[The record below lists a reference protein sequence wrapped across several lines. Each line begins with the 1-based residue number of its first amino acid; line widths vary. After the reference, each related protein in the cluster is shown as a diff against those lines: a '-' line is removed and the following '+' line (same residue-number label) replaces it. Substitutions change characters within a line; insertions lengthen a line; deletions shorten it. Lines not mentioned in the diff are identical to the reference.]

1 MSLFEANDGVGRLTV
16 ATNTAIGVLAGATG
30 VTVSHK
36 QIGAV
41 VKTTLTLASTPQ
53 SVVNGVE
60 YQGTKLW
67 DFPKGD
73 IVILASELSL
83 AQKTTSVIADTLN
96 ASSTGA
102 VAVGTAAA
110 SNVALTSTM
119 ADIVDSTAFVS
130 SATINVA
137 GTAVTNDLDYV
148 ATGTLT
154 VQDGNTTAIP
164 VYLNS
169 AFATTEDVDADAT
182 MTWIGTIAITWLYLG
197 GVQGLVG

>member
-1 MSLFEANDGVGRLTV
+1 MSLFEANDGVGRLSV
-16 ATNTAIGVLAGATG
+16 VTNTNIGVLAGATG

-36 QIGAV
+36 QIGPV

-53 SVVNGVE
+53 SVVQGVE

-67 DFPKGD
+67 DFPQGD

-83 AQKTTSVIADTLN
+83 AQKTTSIIADTLN

-102 VAVGTAAA
+102 VAVGTATA
-110 SNVALTSTM
+110 SAVALTSTM
-119 ADIVDSTAFVS
+119 ADIVDTTAFTS

-137 GTAVTNDLDYV
+137 GTAVINDLDYV
-148 ATGTLT
+148 ATSTLA
-154 VQDGNTTAIP
+154 VRDGNTTAIP

-169 AFATTEDVDADAT
+169 AFATTTDVDADAT
-182 MTWIGTIAITWLYLG
+182 QTWTGTIMITWLYLG